1 MLDMKGIR
9 LQRLVVLLCT
19 NAEDFSDLLYEM
31 PTIVAAADVWLK
43 CTVVFSPRFFCKQE
57 SANPVFF
64 TDLTFACKSCCY

>member
-1 MLDMKGIR
+1 MLDKKGIR

-43 CTVVFSPRFFCKQE
+43 CTVAFSPRFF
-57 SANPVFF
+57 
-64 TDLTFACKSCCY
+64 L